1 MQQTMV
7 KIPREEYA
15 HLVRIRTAFERAAR
29 TVAKETGRF
38 IWEDV
43 PVERERLKPAFAR
56 SLRRALKQ
64 ADAGKLKAFDP
75 RKAL

>member
-7 KIPREEYA
+7 KIPKKEYQ
-15 HLVRIRTAFERAAR
+15 HLLRIRVAFERAAK

-43 PVERERLKPAFAR
+43 PPESSERYKPAFLR
-56 SLRRALKQ
+56 SLRGAIQ
-64 ADAGKLKAFDP
+64 DAKRGKLKAFEP
-75 RKAL
+75 RKV